1 VPKEKSDEVNAVGKQ
16 IARAYSAM
24 DYYFD
29 HLKESVA
36 NEAIGWAK
44 QNGHSTHVAR
54 VRHLNDKKKADHWR
68 AA

>member
-1 VPKEKSDEVNAVGKQ
+1 MPKEKSDEVNAVGKQ

-36 NEAIGWAK
+36 NEAIGWRNRTAIAPMSLAF
-44 QNGHSTHVAR
+44 GI
-54 VRHLNDKKKADHWR
+54 
-68 AA
+68 